1 MQIFLTRLEIYEQ
14 RGGKSQRL
22 LTGSANTKIYATHQ
36 KKGKKKEK
44 HGFLFFSLAPSHL
57 CVYLH
62 RRGSISCQR
71 AKWAAVRPTAPEPRV
86 RIQSALRFPSGIQMS
101 IPLAARRNL
110 PPFPPSHPPTLSPSR
125 LPPLPHS
132 LSPPSALPRCLS
144 GLVISCHPP

>member
-36 KKGKKKEK
+36 KKKREKKEK

-110 PPFPPSHPPTLSPSR
+110 PPFPPSHPLSLSFATSPS
-125 LPPLPHS
+125 LS
-132 LSPPSALPRCLS
+132 LSSLRSTPVFVRV
-144 GLVISCHPP
+144 GD